1 MHKRVLSILLVC
13 TIIIFMTSCAYMNP
27 NCPPELYLTVDYIYD
42 ETLDEYYLTYQGEKY
57 IYNKAYD
64 IFSVPNMYNPNDMAG
79 LLALGWHYAIPG
91 YTEYYSYTTDSPDYL
106 FDLGPGGQTWIK
118 ETFDY
123 TKEIFIVEGTESEI
137 AFSDLVGD
145 LEFWGTVRPCSKN
158 IFLTLNAKN
167 HPKLKIE
174 IYVDRTDYNRWYAYD
189 ESCMITY
196 ALPDTFVQLLEDN
209 GII

>member
-1 MHKRVLSILLVC
+1 MHKRVLSVLLIC
-13 TIIIFMTSCAYMNP
+13 TIIVLMTSCAYVNP
-27 NCPPELYLTVDYIYD
+27 NCDPELYRAVDYIYD
-42 ETLDEYYLTYQGEKY
+42 ETIGEYYLTYQGEKY

-64 IFSVPNMYNPNDMAG
+64 IFSVPNMYNPDDMDG
-79 LLALGWHYAIPG
+79 LVALGWHYSIPG

-118 ETFDY
+118 ESFDY
-123 TKEIFIVEGTESEI
+123 TKEIFIIEGTESEI

-145 LEFWGTVRPCSKN
+145 LEFSGTVLPCSKN

-167 HPKLKIE
+167 NPKLKIE
-174 IYVDRTDYNRWYAYD
+174 IYIDRDDYNQWYAYD
-189 ESCMITY
+189 ESCTITY
-196 ALPDTFVQLLEDN
+196 ALSDTFVQILEDN

>member
-13 TIIIFMTSCAYMNP
+13 TIIILMTSCAYMNP
-27 NCPPELYLTVDYIYD
+27 NCPPELYRTVDYIYD

-64 IFSVPNMYNPNDMAG
+64 IFRVPNMYNPNDMAG
-79 LLALGWHYAIPG
+79 LVALGWHYAIPG

-137 AFSDLVGD
+137 AFSNLVGD
-145 LEFWGTVRPCSKN
+145 LEFWGTARPCSKN
-158 IFLTLNAKN
+158 VFLTLNAKD

-196 ALPDTFVQLLEDN
+196 ALPDTFVQLLKDN

>member
-1 MHKRVLSILLVC
+1 MHKRVLYILLVC
-13 TIIIFMTSCAYMNP
+13 TIIISMTSCAYMNP
-27 NCPPELYLTVDYIYD
+27 DCPPELYRAVDYVYD
-42 ETLDEYYLTYQGEKY
+42 ETLGEYYLTYQGKKY
-57 IYNKAYD
+57 TYNEAHD
-64 IFSVPNMYNPNDMAG
+64 IFRSPNLYNSDDMDG
-79 LLALGWHYAIPG
+79 LVALGWHYAIPG

-106 FDLGPGGQTWIK
+106 FNLNDAIWIK

-123 TKEIFIVEGTESEI
+123 TKEIFIIEGTEIEI

-167 HPKLKIE
+167 HSKLKIH

-189 ESCMITY
+189 VTCKVSY
-196 ALPDTFVQLLEDN
+196 ALSDTLVQLLEDN

>member
-13 TIIIFMTSCAYMNP
+13 TIIILMTSCAYMNP
-27 NCPPELYLTVDYIYD
+27 NCPPELYRAVDYIYD

-64 IFSVPNMYNPNDMAG
+64 IFRVPNMYNPNDMAG
-79 LLALGWHYAIPG
+79 LVALGWHYAIPG

-145 LEFWGTVRPCSKN
+145 LEFWCTARPCSKN
-158 IFLTLNAKN
+158 VFLTLNAKD